1 MPTHSY
7 LQSALEVLSSVA
19 WTKEAIETG
28 LVNSANSHGW
38 NRGEYFMSLRLAVAG
53 SKVTPPLTESILII
67 GRDEILA
74 RIKQNI

>member
-1 MPTHSY
+1 MAKTY
-7 LQSALEVLSSVA
+7 LSDAISVLEVAA
-19 WTKEAIETG
+19 WTKESIETG
-28 LVNSANSHGW
+28 LVDSANSHSW

-53 SKVTPPLTESILII
+53 SKVTPPLTESMLII